1 MKKEIS
7 KDQLD
12 DILDILGLDE
22 ETAEKYLK
30 DIYKDT
36 EGVEVVEDT
45 HPEWVHNEAIE
56 KDIEEECLK
65 DIEKVVETEEDEID
79 PGFIGVCYF
88 KADDSDT
95 YSKIVPVRAEGMHPE
110 WVHDYV
116 EYPNEKSDAYEVAL
130 VFNDEKDLKEFLK
143 NPETDPAALDVAS
156 IKPMD
161 TKDWTL
167 LGLLGEDTINSL
179 DRSSLVNKAKELED
193 KHELEDIKNTKK
205 PVEILDRSI
214 KPEYYNKGK
223 EDLIN
228 FLKDHN
234 SQEEFKGFMVGNAMK
249 YLTRLGKKDDE
260 LQDLDKAIEYLK
272 RYRKCLTDNQ

>member
-12 DILDILGLDE
+12 DILSILGLDE
-22 ETAEKYLK
+22 ESAEKYLN
-30 DIYKDT
+30 DSEEDT
-36 EGVEVVEDT
+36 E
-45 HPEWVHNEAIE
+45 
-56 KDIEEECLK
+56 
-65 DIEKVVETEEDEID
+65 VETEEDEID
-79 PGFIGVCYF
+79 PGFIGVCYL

-95 YSKIVPVRAEGMHPE
+95 YSKIVPVQAEGMHPE

-130 VFNDEKDLKEFLK
+130 VFNDEKELKEFLK
-143 NPETDPAALDVAS
+143 NPETDPATLGVIS

-161 TKDWTL
+161 TKDWEL
-167 LGLLGEDTINSL
+167 LDLAD
-179 DRSSLVNKAKELED
+179 
-193 KHELEDIKNTKK
+193 EDIKNIEK
-205 PVEILDRSI
+205 PEETLDRSI
-214 KPEYYNKGK
+214 KPEYYSKGK
-223 EDLIN
+223 EDLIS

-272 RYRKCLTDNQ
+272 RYRKYLTDNQ

>member
-22 ETAEKYLK
+22 ETAEKYIK
-30 DIYKDT
+30 DS
-36 EGVEVVEDT
+36 
-45 HPEWVHNEAIE
+45 
-56 KDIEEECLK
+56 
-65 DIEKVVETEEDEID
+65 EEDEIG
-79 PGFIGVCYF
+79 PGFIDVCYF

-95 YSKIVPVRAEGMHPE
+95 YSKIVPVQAEGTHPE
-110 WVHDYV
+110 WIHDYV

-143 NPETDPAALDVAS
+143 NPETDPATLGVIS

-167 LGLLGEDTINSL
+167 LGLLGEDTTNSL
-179 DRSSLVNKAKELED
+179 DRSPLVNKAKELED
-193 KHELEDIKNTKK
+193 INELEDIKNIKNIEKLEET
-205 PVEILDRSI
+205 LDRSI

-272 RYRKCLTDNQ
+272 RYRKCLTDK